1 MIILH
6 GFEKNFGLAD
16 PSPFV
21 LKVATYMRMADIDY
35 SVNRDA
41 KNLQKAPKGKLPFIV
56 DGDKKIADSQFII
69 EYLIGKYG
77 DKLDEN
83 LTAQQKASA
92 YLISKSLDENL
103 YFCLVYSRWLR
114 DDTWPIIKQA
124 FFGNLPFPINKIV
137 PRMIRKSVSKGLK
150 GQGIGRHSDAELL
163 HITRSSLQALAHLL
177 NDQKY
182 IFGDQPTSI
191 DACCYA
197 FLASF
202 ILVDI
207 QNPFNTMAREFDN
220 LVDYCKRINQSY
232 FGSM

>member
-1 MIILH
+1 MIVLH
-6 GFEKNFGLAD
+6 GFEENFGLTD

-56 DGDKKIADSQFII
+56 DGDKEIADSQFII

-77 DKLDEN
+77 DKLDAN

-124 FFGNLPFPINKIV
+124 FFGGLPFPMNKIV
-137 PRMIRKSVSKGLK
+137 PKMIRKSVSKGLK

-182 IFGDQPTSI
+182 IFGDHPTSI

-202 ILVDI
+202 ILAEI
-207 QNPFNTMAREFDN
+207 QNPFNSMAREFDN

-232 FGSM
+232 F